1 MKYHSAHLRLRR
13 AGLLLSSL
21 LLCCVASAQQPTMQE
36 QAQAILMQGARINH
50 FNRLCPQEKVYLH
63 FDNTAYFQGETI
75 WFSAHVTKAT
85 EGTVA
90 DSKVL
95 YVELLSPT
103 GVVLRQQK
111 LQVVDGRCHGSLPLV
126 DASVEEA
133 NAKRG
138 VLSYPSGYYEVR
150 AYTRAMLNFDSQG
163 CFSRVFPVYKAPEKE
178 GDYANPQMDLYK
190 GSGIERPES
199 PESEALNTDFLPEG
213 GHLVLGVPNRIAFKA
228 TGKDGLGTSVDSL
241 TLADG
246 TPLPLSPQHLGMG
259 SFLYTPT
266 ERNMKVKAYS
276 AGKSYS
282 LTLPKGETEGYALRL
297 TPRVDRTLQ
306 IAIAT
311 PKPEADR
318 LLGYTLVHQGKCELI
333 DTLVMRG
340 RTFSRTIPTHTL
352 PTGVYQF
359 ALFDAGGT
367 LYATRMLF
375 VNNGLAAAPVTVTTN
390 KQSYGPFEQVKL
402 RLQVHEEGNH
412 HLSLAVRDAADYG
425 TGGTDDLRSY
435 MLLSSELKGYI
446 ENPAYYFEADD
457 EEHRMALDRL
467 MLTQGWSRYDWQQ
480 MSGAAPFN
488 VEHYTEGALV
498 LDGWALHPRK
508 DEPMEG
514 IEVAMKLYSP
524 DRKQVQE
531 MRVTT
536 DERGYWGTILQDF
549 EGEWDLS
556 LQTYDKE
563 GKPIV
568 SRLRLERASAPDVIA
583 FETGE
588 LHLLHRIDS
597 TAHTPWIEPE
607 KPQSIVEKTIVLDQ
621 VEVEGSRR
629 YIDYCTFQAFD
640 AAKDAELIIDK
651 GEYTYTVADYLVDKG
666 YEITITD
673 DETWEQHITML
684 QQNDSNSSKGRDTSR
699 DTKRDLVG
707 DNMLGIME
715 TISNEEAEGGD
726 LMGIRAGYNR
736 WLMKRALINDFR
748 TFWLIME
755 GNNNVTGPSSEPGYN
770 LDIAD
775 VKSIIVYDK
784 PDSYMSNVELVKCLD
799 VSDIRYVQKFVRESD
814 LNREYIF
821 SAGLYVVEIHLHPG
835 RKSRVAWNK
844 NTRQTTFDG
853 YSPKLEFYAPEYPN
867 GPIEGDADYRR
878 TIYWNPEVKTNR
890 LGIVDVKFYNNSY
903 SRSLNV
909 SVEGMTDNGVFI
921 THDSE
926 QK

>member
-21 LLCCVASAQQPTMQE
+21 LLCCTASAHQPTMQE
-36 QAQAILMQGARINH
+36 QAQAILMQGAHINH

-199 PESEALNTDFLPEG
+199 PESEALNIDFLPEG

-446 ENPAYYFEADD
+446 ENPTYYFEADD

-568 SRLRLERASAPDVIA
+568 SRLRLERASAPDVVA
-583 FETGE
+583 YEVGETQ
-588 LHLLHRIDS
+588 LQHHLEASSQGQSEED
-597 TAHTPWIEPE
+597 EKE
-607 KPQSIVEKTIVLDQ
+607 QKPQSITDMTIVLDQ
-621 VEVEGSRR
+621 VEVEGRRR

-640 AAKDAELIIDK
+640 AAKDAELMIDK
-651 GEYTYTVADYLVDKG
+651 GEYTYTVADYLIDKG
-666 YEITITD
+666 YDITLSD
-673 DETWEQHITML
+673 GESWEQSAESQLEDNNTHDPNGEDGSGNT
-684 QQNDSNSSKGRDTSR
+684 QH
-699 DTKRDLVG
+699 DLVEPAIVKT
-707 DNMLGIME
+707 M
-715 TISNEEAEGGD
+715 SNEEAEGGN
-726 LMGIRAGYNR
+726 LMGMRSSYNR
-736 WLMKRALINDFR
+736 WLMKKTLINDYR

-755 GNNNVTGPSSEPGYN
+755 GKNNATGPSSLPGYEI
-770 LDIAD
+770 DIAD

-784 PDSYMSNVELVKCLD
+784 PDSYMGNEEVVNCLD
-799 VSDIRYVQKFVRESD
+799 ISDIRYVQKFAKEKD
-814 LNREYIF
+814 IYYP
-821 SAGLYVVEIHLHPG
+821 AGLYVVEIHLHPG

-909 SVEGMTDNGVFI
+909 SVEGMTDSGVYM
-921 THDSE
+921 TRESE
-926 QK
+926 EK

>member
-1 MKYHSAHLRLRR
+1 MKMTK
-13 AGLLLSSL
+13 LLLSALL
-21 LLCCVASAQQPTMQE
+21 LLCSAASAQQPTLQE
-36 QAQAILMQGARINH
+36 QAKAILMQGAHINH

-111 LQVVDGRCHGSLPLV
+111 LEVVNGRCHGSLPLV

-150 AYTRAMLNFDSQG
+150 AYTRAMLNFDAHG

-178 GDYANPQMDLYK
+178 GDYTNPQMDIYK
-190 GSGIERPES
+190 GSGIERPETA
-199 PESEALNTDFLPEG
+199 ENKEFNIDFLPEG
-213 GHLVLGVPNRIAFKA
+213 GHLIMGVPNRIAFKA
-228 TGKDGLGTSVDSL
+228 TGQNGLGVTIESI

-246 TPLPLSPQHLGMG
+246 TPLPLSPQHFGMG

-266 ERNMKVKAYS
+266 ERNMRVKVYS
-276 AGKSYS
+276 AGKSHSIS
-282 LTLPKGETEGYALRL
+282 LPQAESEGYALRL
-297 TPRVDRTLQ
+297 TPRADRTLQ

-311 PKPEADR
+311 LRPEADR
-318 LLGYTLVHQGKCELI
+318 LLGYTLTHHGKCALI
-333 DTLVMRG
+333 DTLTMRE

-367 LYATRMLF
+367 LYATRMFF
-375 VNNGLAAAPVTVTTN
+375 VNNGMAAAPVTVTTD
-390 KQSYGPFEQVKL
+390 KRSYKPFEQVKL
-402 RLQVHEEGNH
+402 RLQVHEECNH

-425 TGGTDDLRSY
+425 TGATDDLRSY

-446 ENPAYYFEADD
+446 ENPSYYFEADD
-457 EEHRMALDRL
+457 EERRMALDRL
-467 MLTQGWSRYDWQQ
+467 MLVHGWSRYDWLQ
-480 MSGAAPFN
+480 MTGATPFE

-498 LDGWALHPRK
+498 IDGWALHPRK
-508 DEPMEG
+508 DEPMAG
-514 IEVAMKLYSP
+514 IEVKMKLYSP

-536 DERGYWGTILQDF
+536 DENGYWGTILQGF
-549 EGEWDLS
+549 EGEWDLN
-556 LQTYDKE
+556 LQTYDEE

-568 SRLRLERASAPDVIA
+568 SRLRLERATAPDVIA

-588 LHLLHRIDS
+588 LHLQHRLDS
-597 TAHTPWIEPE
+597 AAYVPWVKPE
-607 KPQSIVEKTIVLDQ
+607 KRESMTDKTIVLDQ
-621 VEVEGSRR
+621 VEVEGRRR

-640 AAKDAELIIDK
+640 AAKDAELMIDK
-651 GEYTYTVADYLVDKG
+651 GEYTYTVADYLIDKG
-666 YEITITD
+666 YEITLSD
-673 DETWEQHITML
+673 GESWEQYIAAHPEKEHGSETRPA
-684 QQNDSNSSKGRDTSR
+684 SEKE
-699 DTKRDLVG
+699 VG
-707 DNMLGIME
+707 ANMSGMME
-715 TISNEEAEGGD
+715 FTTDKHMEGGE
-726 LMGIRAGYNR
+726 LLGVRSYYYR
-736 WLMKRALINDFR
+736 WLMKKTLINDHR
-748 TFWLIME
+748 TFWIIKE
-755 GNNNVTGPSSEPGYN
+755 GNNNATGPSSLPGYDI
-770 LDIAD
+770 DIAD

-784 PDSYMSNVELVKCLD
+784 PDSYMGNEDVMKCLD
-799 VSDIRYVQKFVRESD
+799 ISDIRYVQKPDKGDDDDDNKQF
-814 LNREYIF
+814 YP
-821 SAGLYVVEIHLHPG
+821 AGMYVVEIHLLPG

-890 LGIVDVKFYNNSY
+890 LGIVDLKFYNNGY

-909 SVEGMTDNGVFI
+909 SVEGMTDSGVYMI
-921 THDSE
+921 HDSE
-926 QK
+926 EK